1 MNEKLKKLREKLG
14 ALVTDSRTLADKETR
29 TEDEDKRLNEGM
41 DAIDALKKQI
51 EQEERLAGF
60 ETEIRKP
67 VNEPIKIDPAEGTE
81 PEIRAGA
88 DRAAKRPYTHI
99 GEQLF
104 DVMRSN
110 EDRSARERLMEVR
123 ASGMN
128 ESIDSEGAYL
138 VQTDFTEGLLNRTY
152 ETGIVSSL
160 CKPITIS
167 SPSNSVVFNRISET
181 SRARGS
187 RMGGLQIYWSYEAGT
202 VTAKKPA
209 FGRFELKLNSLF
221 GLLYATDELLA
232 DASALTSF
240 VNEIF
245 PQEMSVEIDEAIV
258 NGLGGGQPLGIMN
271 SGCKIA
277 VDVETG
283 QDAATVLAENIIKMR
298 ARLWGAG
305 RKNAR
310 WFVHQDVEPQLHKMN
325 LAAGT
330 AGQLVYMP
338 AGGLSGQPFDML
350 YGIPVIPIEA
360 CQTLGTEGDI
370 ILADMSQYFL
380 AKKGGIEAASSIH
393 VKFIYGETCFRFK
406 LRIDGGPWWASALTP
421 AHGSNTV
428 SPVITLAR

>member
-1 MNEKLKKLREKLG
+1 
-14 ALVTDSRTLADKETR
+14 
-29 TEDEDKRLNEGM
+29 
-41 DAIDALKKQI
+41 
-51 EQEERLAGF
+51 
-60 ETEIRKP
+60 
-67 VNEPIKIDPAEGTE
+67 
-81 PEIRAGA
+81 
-88 DRAAKRPYTHI
+88 
-99 GEQLF
+99 
-104 DVMRSN
+104 
-110 EDRSARERLMEVR
+110 
-123 ASGMN
+123 
-128 ESIDSEGAYL
+128 
-138 VQTDFTEGLLNRTY
+138 
-152 ETGIVSSL
+152 
-160 CKPITIS
+160 
-167 SPSNSVVFNRISET
+167 
-181 SRARGS
+181 
-187 RMGGLQIYWSYEAGT
+187 
-202 VTAKKPA
+202 
-209 FGRFELKLNSLF
+209 
-221 GLLYATDELLA
+221 
-232 DASALTSF
+232 
-240 VNEIF
+240 
-245 PQEMSVEIDEAIV
+245 MSVEIDEVII